1 MATAAFKSTSRR
13 VAPEPKAAK
22 QPASLRR
29 SNSVNSVSR
38 KTHLPFEDSNLISS
52 EFSVRRDNP
61 LFWTSSSSPPEKEE
75 EVSLKNGEMKPSS
88 YSSNHLKERGSFS
101 SVNEV
106 RGRSV
111 TRNGSVRNGIGR
123 SMSRVRGRSVSRTHD
138 KGVYESEDV
147 VDTATSTNARSRNR
161 KEQINDGMN
170 RINSA
175 RNRVDTKGSVKKS
188 GIIATQ
194 NRETECSDDDS
205 AFSTKISHLEDG
217 LSTGSLS
224 EAEEKTIKAISDD
237 FNAFLIDNTNI
248 VTATHVPDMPPDLVN
263 PRAVGL
269 TSDIRRQYSIK
280 LEESEE
286 RARTLRTDL
295 AIEEHRGKELNR
307 ILKEMIP
314 DSKTSSVQM
323 SRRGRRTSNERK
335 WVSNRLSEEAMAYF
349 DECVS
354 LSTFDSS
361 DFSAAEDPPYSSV
374 ATTIAVHSSSPLK
387 GRPSTLVCYDQCS
400 DPHQKQVPLLH
411 GSKDSGKAV
420 NISISEPGVSTQSYQ
435 FSFADK
441 HSKKESIKSY
451 IKHFERGAED
461 DIDLVRT
468 RTCYDADE
476 YIMRNRVENVFIDKV
491 LYLNQIKSGSL
502 LLCEGC
508 AISFLPF
515 S

>member
-237 FNAFLIDNTNI
+237 FN
-248 VTATHVPDMPPDLVN
+248 
-263 PRAVGL
+263 
-269 TSDIRRQYSIK
+269 
-280 LEESEE
+280 SEE

>member
-205 AFSTKISHLEDG
+205 A
-217 LSTGSLS
+217 
-224 EAEEKTIKAISDD
+224 
-237 FNAFLIDNTNI
+237 AFLIDNTNI

>member
-29 SNSVNSVSR
+29 SHSVNSVSR
-38 KTHLPFEDSNLISS
+38 ITHLPFEDSNLISS

-75 EVSLKNGEMKPSS
+75 EVSFKNGEMKPSS
-88 YSSNHLKERGSFS
+88 YSSNHLKESGSFS

-138 KGVYESEDV
+138 KGVYESENV

-205 AFSTKISHLEDG
+205 A
-217 LSTGSLS
+217 
-224 EAEEKTIKAISDD
+224 
-237 FNAFLIDNTNI
+237 AFRIDNMNI

-286 RARTLRTDL
+286 RVRTLRTDL

-314 DSKTSSVQM
+314 DSKTSSVQKF
-323 SRRGRRTSNERK
+323 RRGRRASNERK
-335 WVSNRLSEEAMAYF
+335 LVSNRLSEEAMAYF

-387 GRPSTLVCYDQCS
+387 GRPSTLVCYDQCT

-420 NISISEPGVSTQSYQ
+420 NKSISEPGVSTRSYQ

-441 HSKKESIKSY
+441 HSKNESIRSY

-476 YIMRNRVENVFIDKV
+476 YIIRNRVENVFIDKV

>member
-13 VAPEPKAAK
+13 VATEPKAAK

-29 SNSVNSVSR
+29 SHSVNAVSR
-38 KTHLPFEDSNLISS
+38 KTHRPFEDSNSISS
-52 EFSVRRDNP
+52 EFPVRRDNP

-75 EVSLKNGEMKPSS
+75 EVSLKNGESKPSS
-88 YSSNHLKERGSFS
+88 YSSNHLKERGSCS
-101 SVNEV
+101 SVNEA

-111 TRNGSVRNGIGR
+111 TRKGSVRNGIGR
-123 SMSRVRGRSVSRTHD
+123 SLSRARGRSVSMAHD
-138 KGVYESEDV
+138 KGVYESENE

-188 GIIATQ
+188 GITATQ
-194 NRETECSDDDS
+194 NRETECSEDDS
-205 AFSTKISHLEDG
+205 AFSMKISHLEDG

-237 FNAFLIDNTNI
+237 FNAFGRDNMNI
-248 VTATHVPDMPPDLVN
+248 VTATHVPDMLLDLVN

-269 TSDIRRQYSIK
+269 TYDIRRQYSIK
-280 LEESEE
+280 LQESEE

-314 DSKTSSVQM
+314 GSKTSSVQK
-323 SRRGRRTSNERK
+323 SRRGRRTSNERN

-374 ATTIAVHSSSPLK
+374 ATAIAVHSSSPLK
-387 GRPSTLVCYDQCS
+387 GSPSTLVCYDQCS
-400 DPHQKQVPLLH
+400 DPQRKQMLLPH
-411 GSKDSGKAV
+411 GSEDSGKAI
-420 NISISEPGVSTQSYQ
+420 NKSSSEPGVSTQSYQ

-441 HSKKESIKSY
+441 QSKTESITSY
-451 IKHFERGAED
+451 IKHFERGAEN

-468 RTCYDADE
+468 RNCYNADE
-476 YIMRNRVENVFIDKV
+476 YIMRNRFENVFIEKV
-491 LYLNQIKSGSL
+491 LYHNQIKSGSL

>member
-29 SNSVNSVSR
+29 SHSVNSVSR
-38 KTHLPFEDSNLISS
+38 ITHLPFEDSNLISS

-75 EVSLKNGEMKPSS
+75 EVSFKNGEMKPSS
-88 YSSNHLKERGSFS
+88 YSSNHLKESGSFS

-138 KGVYESEDV
+138 KGVYESENV

-237 FNAFLIDNTNI
+237 FN
-248 VTATHVPDMPPDLVN
+248 
-263 PRAVGL
+263 
-269 TSDIRRQYSIK
+269 
-280 LEESEE
+280 SEE
-286 RARTLRTDL
+286 RVRTLRTDL

-314 DSKTSSVQM
+314 DSKTSSVQKF
-323 SRRGRRTSNERK
+323 RRGRRASNERK
-335 WVSNRLSEEAMAYF
+335 LVSNRLSEEAMAYF

-387 GRPSTLVCYDQCS
+387 GRPSTLVCYDQCT

-420 NISISEPGVSTQSYQ
+420 NKSISEPGVSTRSYQ

-441 HSKKESIKSY
+441 HSKNESIRSY

-476 YIMRNRVENVFIDKV
+476 YIIRNRVENVFIDKV